1 MPAIQPTP
9 LHQWQILARRWLA
22 SNPGSDPLSI
32 DVGVRRGDLK
42 ARAAHYIAVLDH
54 LRIRPAALT
63 DIACVVCGTPTASWC
78 EGCYKRCGRD
88 RPFNA
93 VCNRCD
99 QLALVCQ
106 DCDTWGISHE
116 DGHLVYRSEHLAS
129 PDASETAI
137 SISAWLGAEG
147 EFIEEETDV
156 TFTFEDLAR
165 ITGKTVEELRSE
177 LGTQGSS
184 SASSS

>member
-1 MPAIQPTP
+1 MPPIQPTK
-9 LHQWQILARRWLA
+9 LWQWQILARRWQA
-22 SNPGSDPLSI
+22 EHPGSNPLTL
-32 DVGVRRGDLK
+32 DVGVRRGELK
-42 ARAAHYIAVLDH
+42 ARAAFYIAALDH
-54 LRIRPAALT
+54 LRIQPAALS

-93 VCNRCD
+93 VCNHCD

-116 DGHLVYRSEHLAS
+116 EGHLVYRSEHLAN
-129 PDASETAI
+129 PDAAV
-137 SISAWLGAEG
+137 GAEG
-147 EFIEEETDV
+147 EFIKEETDV
-156 TFTFEDLAR
+156 TFTLEDLAR

-177 LGTQGSS
+177 LGAQGGSR
-184 SASSS
+184 ASSP